1 MIMFKIQRL
10 STSLSRLT
18 SVEFSTYFNNMAK
31 KSAAVIIAEGTEDM
45 EFAVSVDVLRRAE
58 IDVSIVSLENADSVK
73 LKTGTKVVPDT
84 VLKSIAGKCFDAVV
98 LPGGPA
104 YKALSKAPAVGDIL
118 KEQEKSGRLIAAI
131 CAAPIVLSTFD
142 VGSGKKITCYPTCKD
157 ELNKD
162 KYSFVNEIVAEDG
175 NIITSQGPGT
185 AYDFALAVVAKLLGK
200 PTAKKV
206 AEEMLYKYV

>member
-1 MIMFKIQRL
+1 
-10 STSLSRLT
+10 
-18 SVEFSTYFNNMAK
+18 MAK
-31 KSAAVIIAEGTEDM
+31 KTAAVIIADGTEDM
-45 EFAVSVDVLRRAE
+45 EFAVSVDVLRRAD
-58 IDVSIVSLENADSVK
+58 IDVTIVSLENAGTVI

-84 VLKSIAGKCFDAVV
+84 ELKSITGRSYDALV

-104 YKALSKAPAVGDIL
+104 YKALSKAPAVGDFL

-142 VGSGKKITCYPTCKD
+142 IGSGKKVTCYPTVKD

-162 KYSFVNEIVAEDG
+162 KYSFVNDIVAEDG

-185 AYDFALAVVAKLLGK
+185 AYDFALAIVAKMLGK

-206 AEEMLYKYV
+206 ADEMLYKYE